1 MPEYTTTLH
10 WYGFLQLRRYFRLNN
25 WQDKIS
31 SILSDCLSSYYI
43 LKKPGTNCCF
53 KQKLSKFGRLKTP
66 KSSWHVIVRQIV
78 SDFLHDIGTYLR
90 NIWSKCLAND
100 AKSNDKVMTR
110 PPTTAVNRTLFL
122 RHSATRNGA
131 ERWET
136 AKLVE
141 PIQTEKNKCK

>member
-1 MPEYTTTLH
+1 MGP
-10 WYGFLQLRRYFRLNN
+10 
-25 WQDKIS
+25 
-31 SILSDCLSSYYI
+31 
-43 LKKPGTNCCF
+43 
-53 KQKLSKFGRLKTP
+53 
-66 KSSWHVIVRQIV
+66 QI
-78 SDFLHDIGTYLR
+78 SDFLHDIGLGTYLR

-131 ERWET
+131 ERCET

-141 PIQTEKNKCK
+141 PIQTEKINKRKKLREYLVRNNRVIQIAIVNREK